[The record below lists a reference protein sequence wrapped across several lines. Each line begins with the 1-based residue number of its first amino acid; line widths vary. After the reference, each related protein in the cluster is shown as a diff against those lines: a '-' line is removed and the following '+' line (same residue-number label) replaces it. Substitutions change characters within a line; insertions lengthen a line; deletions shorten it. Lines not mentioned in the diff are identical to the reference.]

1 MGIFTALLSL
11 PYRATQ
17 RVLGAMGYDLVVRSR
32 GSQTRFREGLNLN
45 VGAGHYHIPGFVSLD
60 YISDYYH
67 GGATSTAGVVHYDI
81 RSDALP
87 YGDETV
93 SNVYASHV
101 IEHVESEHVER
112 FLVEAYRVLKPGGVL
127 RIACPDAR
135 FLYEVSSFEN
145 DYWKWRRDQFEHDER
160 YEVQGDITQSDFLT
174 RELASVKM
182 RHYRHAGDAVM
193 PAFDV
198 KEEDYASLLEA
209 YRSGQSFNPEQPGE
223 HINAWDMKRLHAIG
237 VAAGFDHVIESK
249 HRGSV
254 SAAMQGPDMDQT
266 QPQMSLYVEMIKG

>member
-1 MGIFTALLSL
+1 MGILTALLSL
-11 PYRATQ
+11 PYRAV
-17 RVLGAMGYDLVVRSR
+17 RGVLGTMGYEMTLRSHR
-32 GSQTRFREGLNLN
+32 SHARFRDGINLN
-45 VGAGHYHIPGFVSLD
+45 IGAGHYHIPGFVSLD

-67 GGATSTAGVVHYDI
+67 GGTTSTAGIVHYDI

-101 IEHVESEHVER
+101 IEHVENEHVER
-112 FLVEAYRVLKPGGVL
+112 FLSEAHRVLKPGGVL

-145 DYWKWRRDQFEHDER
+145 EYWNWRREQFMRDSR
-160 YEVQGDITQSDFLT
+160 YEVRGEITQSDFLT

-182 RHYRHAGDAVM
+182 RHYRHAAGETM

-198 KEEDYASLLEA
+198 GEKSYGGLLEA
-209 YRSGQSFNPEQPGE
+209 YKSGLTFNPERPGE
-223 HINAWDMKRLHAIG
+223 HINAWDMSQLHASG
-237 VAAGFDHVIESK
+237 VAAGFKRVIESK

-254 SAAMQGPDMDQT
+254 SAAMQGPDMDRT
-266 QPQMSLYVEMIKG
+266 QPHMSLYVEMIKG

>member
-1 MGIFTALLSL
+1 MTWFGNLHRVALSSL
-11 PYRATQ
+11 PCHSAGARRHGIRPCGQ
-17 RVLGAMGYDLVVRSR
+17 VPRVANTLSGRPEPQHWGWTLPH
-32 GSQTRFREGLNLN
+32 TC
-45 VGAGHYHIPGFVSLD
+45 FVSLD

-67 GGATSTAGVVHYDI
+67 GGATSTAGIVHYDI

-87 YGDETV
+87 YDDETV

-112 FLVEAYRVLKPGGVL
+112 FLVEAHRVLKPGGVL

-174 RELASVKM
+174 RELAS
-182 RHYRHAGDAVM
+182 
-193 PAFDV
+193 
-198 KEEDYASLLEA
+198 
-209 YRSGQSFNPEQPGE
+209 
-223 HINAWDMKRLHAIG
+223 
-237 VAAGFDHVIESK
+237 
-249 HRGSV
+249 
-254 SAAMQGPDMDQT
+254 
-266 QPQMSLYVEMIKG
+266 